1 VNTFT
6 HVSASQLDAF
16 ADASAAPFVG
26 GEGCNRAWWFE
37 KILGIPKPPKVSAD
51 RGVLIHKRSEQ
62 YLKTGDPTHLA
73 DGLMLAKD
81 LLPDPALLQQG
92 RLKVEHPV
100 SAKVIDGVV
109 LKGFVDIWLPW
120 QIDDLKTSN
129 DPRWFKTPEEIR
141 SNLQMN
147 IYGYINGI
155 THGTGKHGTVRLAH
169 IQLHVPRNTVTVV
182 SAKRVEVEV
191 PIDATRKVWT
201 DRVVPLTRRMQEVAP
216 IDDPSR
222 VTPNWSACS
231 RYGGCPY
238 QDRCAA
244 LKLAGAGGT
253 ARSPFAGMNATLNH
267 PVPQEETP
275 ALPVLEKIISGG
287 QTGGDQGGLFAGR
300 DLGIPTGGTAPA
312 GWRTQAGS
320 ASWLASFGLVEHAS
334 NLYPPRT
341 EDNVRN
347 ADGTI
352 VFGDPNSPGCT
363 LTRNLCIRHG
373 KQFLIVLWK
382 TGDPVPKPDTFR
394 AWLRNNAIRTLN
406 VAGNREE
413 SQPGIRKAV
422 RDFLV
427 NALSPNPASVKE
439 NTAMPPSPTAP
450 RLPPALAAKVGQ
462 VIGASTPVAPASA
475 TPALTRAPNTTPA
488 AASVATQARTTA
500 APSPATPRLPPG
512 VRLPSNVPVT
522 KVADVPVSSAQAPA
536 ARATGVV
543 PPDAPNPRAAAPVQ
557 TPPQTQ
563 APAPSTPA
571 PDVEPAPVTDQQKEQ
586 ALLALGWPSEVLE
599 IMLAEVF
606 AEAYEAKI
614 PFADVELV
622 YGEDTDGQYVESFA
636 RKAPPAPV
644 APARRRREAAGE
656 AVATAT
662 NVAQQVAETQA
673 PAPKSKGVPF
683 GAPLAAQTARRPR
696 DAAKRLATY
705 GYADSVIAKMS
716 TDTMKYLLD
725 NEVPPTVVSI
735 LPDGSGV
742 RFDSEPEAS
751 SEEAE
756 VDGDA
761 EYLANRPREE
771 VPGTEEYA
779 ALHANDA
786 PVETEAPVAE
796 TSEPDPVFTADPT
809 AGLPTSTKAS
819 REEAKTVLVREP
831 YTTTPVRKLVSEADE
846 VAALKRRIYDLEKDL
861 RNAET
866 AVTEEAEALANNR
879 GLTLYIDC
887 VPTKGEAYTDFAEFI
902 APHVDAVAQAHGAE
916 NFYDLDKLFGR
927 GPGMVAARL
936 LLPAN
941 RPTGALVID
950 SRHPFAAACVADL
963 QRFATRVV
971 RAMR

>member
-62 YLKTGDPTHLA
+62 YLKTGDPAHLA

-100 SAKVIDGVV
+100 SAKVVDGVV

-120 QIDDLKTSN
+120 QIDDIKTSN

-147 IYGYINGI
+147 IYGYINGV
-155 THGTGKHGTVRLAH
+155 THGTGRNGTVRLAH

-182 SAKRVEVEV
+182 SARRVEVEV

-201 DRVVPLTRRMQEVAP
+201 DRVVPLTRRMQEVAQ

-253 ARSPFAGMNATLNH
+253 ARSPFAGMNATLSH
-267 PVPQEETP
+267 PVPSDPE
-275 ALPVLEKIISGG
+275 
-287 QTGGDQGGLFAGR
+287 
-300 DLGIPTGGTAPA
+300 PT
-312 GWRTQAGS
+312 Q
-320 ASWLASFGLVEHAS
+320 
-334 NLYPPRT
+334 
-341 EDNVRN
+341 
-347 ADGTI
+347 
-352 VFGDPNSPGCT
+352 
-363 LTRNLCIRHG
+363 
-373 KQFLIVLWK
+373 
-382 TGDPVPKPDTFR
+382 
-394 AWLRNNAIRTLN
+394 
-406 VAGNREE
+406 
-413 SQPGIRKAV
+413 
-422 RDFLV
+422 
-427 NALSPNPASVKE
+427 E

-462 VIGASTPVAPASA
+462 VIGASTPIAPASA
-475 TPALTRAPNTTPA
+475 TPALTRAPVATPP

-522 KVADVPVSSAQAPA
+522 KVADVPVTKVADVPVSSAPAPA

-543 PPDAPNPRAAAPVQ
+543 PPDAPNPRAAAPAQ
-557 TPPQTQ
+557 
-563 APAPSTPA
+563 PSQS
-571 PDVEPAPVTDQQKEQ
+571 DVEPAPVTDQQKEQ
-586 ALLALGWPSEVLE
+586 ALLGLGWPEDVLSL
-599 IMLAEVF
+599 MPADVF
-606 AEAYEAKI
+606 EEAYAARL
-614 PFADVELV
+614 PFTDVDLV
-622 YGEDTDGQYVESFA
+622 YGQDEDGQYVESFA
-636 RKAPPAPV
+636 RKPPPAPAAV
-644 APARRRREAAGE
+644 VRRRVAGVCAPVATQVETKPENIPCNSPANCTEPSHAGLHAPPVAAPAKR
-656 AVATAT
+656 
-662 NVAQQVAETQA
+662 
-673 PAPKSKGVPF
+673 GVPF
-683 GAPLAAQTARRPR
+683 GVPLAAQTARRPR

-716 TDTMKYLLD
+716 TDTMKYILD

-742 RFDSEPEAS
+742 RFDIEP
-751 SEEAE
+751 EAE
-756 VDGDA
+756 VDGETTPEDVR
-761 EYLANRPREE
+761 EYLDRKAEE
-771 VPGTEEYA
+771 AETTADYEDPTIA
-779 ALHANDA
+779 QPLKPA
-786 PVETEAPVAE
+786 PVEAAAE
-796 TSEPDPVFTADPT
+796 TSAPDPVFTADPT
-809 AGLPTSTKAS
+809 VGLPTSTKAS
-819 REEAKTVLVREP
+819 REEKAAETVKERLAKGATFREKLDQL
-831 YTTTPVRKLVSEADE
+831 TPSEAQYAVE
-846 VAALKRRIYDLEKDL
+846 RA
-861 RNAET
+861 AET
-866 AVTEEAEALANNR
+866 LAAK
-879 GLTLYIDC
+879 GLALYIDC

-902 APHVDAVAQAHGAE
+902 APHVDAVAQTHGAE

>member
-62 YLKTGDPTHLA
+62 YLKTGDPAHLA

-100 SAKVIDGVV
+100 SANVIDGVV
-109 LKGFVDIWLPW
+109 LKGFVDIWRPW

-155 THGTGKHGTVRLAH
+155 THGTGKYGTVRLAH

-201 DRVVPLTRRMQEVAP
+201 DRVVPLTRRMQEVALL
-216 IDDPSR
+216 DDPSR

-253 ARSPFAGMNATLNH
+253 ARSPFAGMNATLSH
-267 PVPQEETP
+267 PVP
-275 ALPVLEKIISGG
+275 S
-287 QTGGDQGGLFAGR
+287 
-300 DLGIPTGGTAPA
+300 
-312 GWRTQAGS
+312 
-320 ASWLASFGLVEHAS
+320 
-334 NLYPPRT
+334 
-341 EDNVRN
+341 
-347 ADGTI
+347 
-352 VFGDPNSPGCT
+352 
-363 LTRNLCIRHG
+363 
-373 KQFLIVLWK
+373 
-382 TGDPVPKPDTFR
+382 DPVPSDPVPSEIGDAATEAR
-394 AWLRNNAIRTLN
+394 
-406 VAGNREE
+406 REE
-413 SQPGIRKAV
+413 LLH
-422 RDFLV
+422 LV
-427 NALSPNPASVKE
+427 YPKE
-439 NTAMPPSPTAP
+439 NTTMPPSPTAP

-462 VIGASTPVAPASA
+462 VIGASTPIAPASA
-475 TPALTRAPNTTPA
+475 TPALTRAPNTTPP

-522 KVADVPVSSAQAPA
+522 KVADVPVSSPPAPA

-557 TPPQTQ
+557 SQSQAQ

-586 ALLALGWPSEVLE
+586 ALLALGWPEDVLSL
-599 IMLAEVF
+599 MTAEVF
-606 AEAYEAKI
+606 EEAYEARLS
-614 PFADVELV
+614 FADVELV
-622 YGEDTDGQYVESFA
+622 HGQDEDGQYVESFA
-636 RKAPPAPV
+636 RKPPPAPA
-644 APARRRREAAGE
+644 APARRRRASEMTVISESGVTIRE
-656 AVATAT
+656 ESFLPEKSV
-662 NVAQQVAETQA
+662 ET
-673 PAPKSKGVPF
+673 PKSKGVSF

-742 RFDSEPEAS
+742 RFDIEPETAGSAS
-751 SEEAE
+751 SEETAE
-756 VDGDA
+756 QHLDAGAPDEAAAAEIDEQADAVMGNDTPEDDGSVTTENPFTA
-761 EYLANRPREE
+761 E
-771 VPGTEEYA
+771 PGGIVQ
-779 ALHANDA
+779 
-786 PVETEAPVAE
+786 VEA
-796 TSEPDPVFTADPT
+796 PDPVFTADPMV
-809 AGLPTSTKAS
+809 GLPTSTKAS
-819 REEAKTVLVREP
+819 REEAKQAEAVKTVLVREP
-831 YTTTPVRKLVSEADE
+831 YTTTPVRKSLSESLDE
-846 VAALKRRIYDLEKDL
+846 DVAKFRLKAGDL
-861 RNAET
+861 A
-866 AVTEEAEALANNR
+866 
-879 GLTLYIDC
+879 LYIDC

-941 RPTGALVID
+941 RPAGALVID